1 MKRWWIF
8 LLIAVVV
15 VVLDQ
20 ISKSWIRSHLAL
32 GESFPEIGRLL
43 IIHLQNTGSA
53 FGLFTGQ
60 GFLLT
65 IIALVGLVII
75 LMFFRYLSQSSLLGT
90 IALGLVFGG
99 AIGNL
104 TDRLRIGAVTDF
116 IYIRLWNDFYWPAF
130 NVADSALSVGIIA
143 LLIFIIMGI
152 IKGEDNSS

>member
-65 IIALVGLVII
+65 IIALVGLVVI
-75 LMFFRYLSQSSLLGT
+75 LMFFRYLSQSSPLGT

>member
-15 VVLDQ
+15 VALDQ
-20 ISKSWIRSHLAL
+20 ISKYWITSHLAP
-32 GESFPEIGRLL
+32 GESLPEIGRLQ

-53 FGLFTGQ
+53 FGLFTGH

-65 IIALVGLVII
+65 IIALAGLVII

-104 TDRLRIGAVTDF
+104 TDRLRIGAVSDF
-116 IYIRLWNDFYWPAF
+116 IYVRLWGDFYWPAF

-152 IKGEDNSS
+152 VKGENYSP

>member
-15 VVLDQ
+15 VALDQ

-53 FGLFTGQ
+53 FGFFTGQ

-104 TDRLRIGAVTDF
+104 TDRLRIGSVTDF
-116 IYIRLWNDFYWPAF
+116 IYVRLWGDFYWPAF

-152 IKGEDNSS
+152 VKGENYSS

>member
-65 IIALVGLVII
+65 IIALVGLVVI
-75 LMFFRYLSQSSLLGT
+75 LMFFRYLSQSSPLGT

-143 LLIFIIMGI
+143 LLIFIIMG
-152 IKGEDNSS
+152 

>member
-1 MKRWWIF
+1 VKRWWIF

-65 IIALVGLVII
+65 IIALVGLVVI
-75 LMFFRYLSQSSLLGT
+75 LMFFRYLSQSSPLGT